1 MTIRRDVDKLVRQ
14 RGLIKTIGGI
24 QTTHAPEHLYESPVQ
39 QRLQVNRLE
48 KEQIARVATA
58 EIGPRQTIFLDG
70 STTCMIL
77 ARHLAKK
84 MQGLTVVTYS
94 PLVCMEFGRA
104 TGNTVFCLGGQFD
117 PISACFAGPATE
129 EEGRRYFVDRAFF
142 STKGFLPAEGT
153 FESSLGVFRI
163 KQIVA
168 AEAARVI
175 LLVDHTKF
183 GQRALQGAGH
193 RADSRGDHRYRRGAG
208 RPGGVAP
215 AWRHRPGRAC
225 GEPAPGGRKPRP
237 LSRRLGSGFFAG
249 AAALRPGK
257 GTGTVAAAR
266 FPREGVHFRHGAR
279 PHSGAPLYSSRC

>member
-1 MTIRRDVDKLVRQ
+1 MPPLERQNAIMDYVDSVGACSYQDLAKLLGVSEMTIRRDVDKLVRQ

-84 MQGLTVVTYS
+84 MQGLTIVTYS

-129 EEGRRYFVDRAFF
+129 EEGRRYYVDRAFF

-183 GQRALQGAGH
+183 GQRALCKALDIGQIHEVITDTATTPE
-193 RADSRGDHRYRRGAG
+193 D
-208 RPGGVAP
+208 
-215 AWRHRPGRAC
+215 
-225 GEPAPGGRKPRP
+225 
-237 LSRRLGSGFFAG
+237 L
-249 AAALRPGK
+249 AALRQRGV
-257 GTGTVAAAR
+257 TVRFEHAEDLPLEAANHT
-266 FPREGVHFRHGAR
+266 P
-279 PHSGAPLYSSRC
+279 